1 MFEDYSTLEE
11 FRVAY
16 HGKSKLRFLSRKPD
30 SKKYVLIKLIEK
42 AFFIGRKDDA
52 EESKHQ
58 EFLTIELTRSGL
70 LKSEYLQAIA
80 VDLVEENGSFKRYS
94 FGAER
99 QGSFQGSWIVT
110 VLNANFND
118 KQEVVEV

>member
-11 FRVAY
+11 FRIAY
-16 HGKSKLRFLSRKPD
+16 HGKSRLRFLARKPD
-30 SKKYVLIKLIEK
+30 SKKYLLIKQVLK

-58 EFLTIELTRSGL
+58 EFLTLELSRAGL
-70 LKSEYLQAIA
+70 TKEEFLQAIA
-80 VDLVEENGSFKRYS
+80 VDLVYENGTFKRYS

-99 QGSFQGSWIVT
+99 QGSFEGTWIVC

-118 KQEVVEV
+118 KQEVE